1 MKMTNKRKHSNT
13 VKMMR
18 EVRDKIGS
26 EIQNI
31 TFSELKKYIENRTK
45 ESKLKPIGK

>member
-1 MKMTNKRKHSNT
+1 MKTIDKEKSFDT

-18 EVRDKIGS
+18 EVRNKIGT
-26 EIQNI
+26 ETQNMNL
-31 TFSELKKYIENRTK
+31 SELKKYIEKQMK